1 MHLCF
6 WGGIWLAFIGVYT
19 YILSYIPFIQQAT
32 QSTGSIPV
40 IVSGA
45 WVIIIVGVV
54 QELINKI
61 NAELLMER
69 YDRI

>member
-1 MHLCF
+1 M
-6 WGGIWLAFIGVYT
+6 GIYT
-19 YILSYIPFIQQAT
+19 YILSYIQFVQQAA
-32 QSTGSIPV
+32 QSIGSIPV

-45 WVIIIVGVV
+45 GVIIIVGVV

-69 YDRI
+69 YDQI

>member
-1 MHLCF
+1 
-6 WGGIWLAFIGVYT
+6 
-19 YILSYIPFIQQAT
+19 LSYIPFVQQAA
-32 QSTGSIPV
+32 QSIGSIPV

-54 QELINKI
+54 QELVSKI
-61 NAELLMER
+61 NAEMLMER